1 MKKQRMLSL
10 LLALA
15 MVLGLAACSGGG
27 SEPTSAPTPSET
39 ADAAAQESSASE
51 TETEEEVPETT
62 VIRWARGNSGNA
74 MVTVAKKLGYFDE
87 VGLTVEEIPLDAT
100 ADAFAA
106 LAAGQVDVLSNYGTN
121 QPLQYIATG
130 EDVVIFGGHMITGC
144 MPIIAKAGTE
154 WNGIEDFVGKTIAAP
169 ASTYAATGALLEL
182 GHDPMTEVEW
192 LTLPNQSDRVAAVVS
207 GEADYGVIGTGQMY
221 SVLNMDDIDIMCYLS
236 DVMPNY
242 SCCRMETR
250 SDFIENNPTTVKL
263 LLKALLRAQCYY
275 ESHKEEVVGWMAE
288 ELGTT
293 EDYVAAYMLNEHY
306 RINLDPSRQPTHRAW
321 EYMAETG
328 FLDDNAAQI
337 NLDDHIN
344 TELYKQAL
352 DETIAEHYDE
362 DPEFYDSMLEFYEAN
377 N

>member
-1 MKKQRMLSL
+1 MNKQRMLSL

-154 WNGIEDFVGKTIAAP
+154 WNGIEDFVGRPI
-169 ASTYAATGALLEL
+169 
-182 GHDPMTEVEW
+182 
-192 LTLPNQSDRVAAVVS
+192 
-207 GEADYGVIGTGQMY
+207 
-221 SVLNMDDIDIMCYLS
+221 
-236 DVMPNY
+236 
-242 SCCRMETR
+242 
-250 SDFIENNPTTVKL
+250 TV
-263 LLKALLRAQCYY
+263 
-275 ESHKEEVVGWMAE
+275 
-288 ELGTT
+288 
-293 EDYVAAYMLNEHY
+293 
-306 RINLDPSRQPTHRAW
+306 
-321 EYMAETG
+321 
-328 FLDDNAAQI
+328 
-337 NLDDHIN
+337 
-344 TELYKQAL
+344 
-352 DETIAEHYDE
+352 
-362 DPEFYDSMLEFYEAN
+362 
-377 N
+377 